1 MGLVGKVI
9 YMNER
14 PDDAVSGTDSRLT
27 YESTF
32 ESLQNPRRRWTLQY
46 LSERGRPA
54 RVGEL
59 ADQITAWERGIDVAD
74 ITPQARKSVYNS
86 LCQTHLPYLASH
98 GIVEYDSANGTVE
111 LAPNAGQLARYVPM
125 GPSSDVRW
133 SGAFL
138 ATAGVA
144 GVVAVANWLGVL
156 VPAVSPMVLNAFIVG
171 LFFAVSLAYVLS
183 VRGWL

>member
-1 MGLVGKVI
+1 MGLVGNVI
-9 YMNER
+9 YMTER
-14 PDDAVSGTDSRLT
+14 PDESVSGNDARLT

-46 LSERGRPA
+46 LNERGRPA
-54 RVGEL
+54 RVAEL

-74 ITPQARKSVYNS
+74 ITPEARKSVYNS
-86 LCQTHLPYLASH
+86 LCQTHLPYLDSH
-98 GIVEYDSANGTVE
+98 GIVEYDPTNGTVE
-111 LAPNAGQLARYVPM
+111 LAPNAAQLARYLPLE
-125 GPSSDVRW
+125 PSGDARW

-144 GVVAVANWLGVL
+144 GVVAVANWFGVL
-156 VPAVSPMVLNAFIVG
+156 APGVSPMVLNAVIVG
-171 LFFAVSLAYVLS
+171 LFFAVSLAYVAS

>member
-1 MGLVGKVI
+1 MGPVGKVI
-9 YMNER
+9 YMTER
-14 PDDAVSGTDSRLT
+14 PDDAVSGIDSRLT

-54 RVGEL
+54 RVAEL

-86 LCQTHLPYLASH
+86 LCQTHLPYLDSH
-98 GIVEYDSANGTVE
+98 GIVEYDPANGTVE
-111 LAPNAGQLARYVPM
+111 LAPNADQLARFVPLS
-125 GPSSDVRW
+125 PAVARRW

-156 VPAVSPMVLNAFIVG
+156 APSVSPIVLNALVVG
-171 LFFAVSLAYVLS
+171 LFLAVSLAYAVS
-183 VRGWL
+183 VRR